1 MAGIGFELYRILHRG
16 TLSSILKA
24 FFLGIVIVAG
34 PWILSV
40 ISIYLIQKFA
50 FTAISEN
57 PALFTVTIVYVYA
70 FSLFLFGGIHYI
82 FSRYIADM
90 LYIEDHES
98 IPPALIS
105 IVLVT
110 ITISTLIS
118 SIFIY
123 LNDFSFVR
131 NETLY
136 VGSLVFLFAIINIL
150 WIMLIY
156 VALLKEYNKIFF
168 TYLTGTLVSI
178 GGVFFLGEN
187 YGVAGA
193 LFGYSTGQFLIIL
206 VLFLISLRSYPVKK
220 FSVNTDMFKYFF
232 EFKYLFF
239 MGLFFNMAIWAD
251 KILYWFINGV
261 NIHGTL
267 FYYFI
272 QYDIPVFLA
281 YITMIPGLV
290 YFLVVS
296 ETIFHRKYLDFVKN
310 LLSDTIREM
319 NMRKDAML
327 SALKKG
333 GSGLVLF
340 QLVWTAALILNI
352 DSVLEFM
359 GYAHINKTIM
369 IILLVAVFF
378 HMCALVLQIYLLY
391 LELRKEALLAAFIYL
406 LGNSIFTLTSILY
419 LHLVPGTSYLAA
431 SLISSSYCLYHLYKK
446 APVIDFIL
454 FTRG

>member
-1 MAGIGFELYRILHRG
+1 MAGIGFELYRILHKG

-24 FFLGIVIVAG
+24 FFLGIIIVAG

-50 FTAISEN
+50 FSAISEN

-70 FSLFLFGGIHYI
+70 FSLFLFGGFHYI

-90 LYIEDHES
+90 LYIEDHAS

-110 ITISTLIS
+110 ILLSSLIS
-118 SIFIY
+118 CTFIY
-123 LNDFSFVR
+123 FNDFTFVK
-131 NETLY
+131 TDLLY
-136 VGSLVFLFAIINIL
+136 RCSLVFLFAVINIL

-168 TYLTGTLVSI
+168 AYLAGTVLSI
-178 GGVFFLGEN
+178 GGVFILGKN
-187 YGVAGA
+187 YGVAGS
-193 LFGYSTGQFLIIL
+193 LFGYSVGQFFIIL
-206 VLFLISLRSYPVKK
+206 ILFLISLKSYPVKR
-220 FSVNTDMFKYFF
+220 FSINTDMFKYFF

-251 KILYWFINGV
+251 KILYWFINGI
-261 NIHGTL
+261 NIPGTL

-319 NMRKDAML
+319 NMRKEAML

-352 DSVLEFM
+352 NDVLKFM
-359 GYAHINKTIM
+359 GYSNINTTIM

-378 HMCALVLQIYLLY
+378 HMCSLVLQIYLLY
-391 LELRKEALLAAFIYL
+391 LELRKEALLAALIYL
-406 LGNSIFTLTSILY
+406 LCNSVFTLAGIFY
-419 LHLVPGTSYLAA
+419 LELIPGTSYLAA
-431 SLISSSYCLYHLYKK
+431 SLLSSSYCLYHLLKK